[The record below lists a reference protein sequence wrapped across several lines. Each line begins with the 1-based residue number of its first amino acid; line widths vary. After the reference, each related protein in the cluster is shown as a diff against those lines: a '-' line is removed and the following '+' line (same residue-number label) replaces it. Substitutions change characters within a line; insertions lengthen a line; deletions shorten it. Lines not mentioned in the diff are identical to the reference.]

1 MKKAKKASLWILC
14 EAFTLTGDAFSH
26 NTVHET
32 LSPWAGV
39 YPSFKDSLDALVER
53 VRERANENYEG
64 LDDAD
69 EKAEDDVARVLAN
82 GDRFTVCCS
91 AEDRKVAW
99 RTYAYRY
106 CYSTNDREV
115 VWRIYARKA

>member
-1 MKKAKKASLWILC
+1 MRKSVWILC
-14 EAFTLTGDAFSH
+14 EAFTLTGDVFSH

-32 LSPWAGV
+32 LSPWACV

-53 VRERANENYEG
+53 VRERVEENYEG
-64 LDDAD
+64 RDDAD
-69 EKAEDDVARVLAN
+69 ERVKDDVALVLAH
-82 GDRFTVCCS
+82 GTRSRVCCS

-106 CYSTNDREV
+106 CYSTDDREV

>member
-1 MKKAKKASLWILC
+1 MKKAKKTSMWILC
-14 EAFTLTGDAFSH
+14 EAFAMTGDASSH

-39 YPSFKDSLDALVER
+39 YPSFKASLDALVER
-53 VRERANENYEG
+53 VRERVAENYEG
-64 LDDAD
+64 RDDAD
-69 EKAEDDVARVLAN
+69 EKTEDDVARVLAR
-82 GDRFTVCCS
+82 GDRFAVCRS

-106 CYSTNDREV
+106 CYSTDDREV
-115 VWRIYARKA
+115 VWRIYARKV